1 MMDVLVWI
9 EQSAFG
15 TYMRESGSLWA
26 FPMFLFTHTL
36 GMSIV
41 AGSATIINLALIG
54 IWPRGTPI
62 KPLERFYPLM
72 WLGVWVSFFTGVS
85 MFMKD
90 ASIYGR
96 NPDFYVKLLFVI
108 AGVTLLSVMRTRVF
122 GDPRLDHGPVPVHA
136 KRLAW
141 VSMVCWFA
149 AIVGGRLIA
158 YLGPVAGL

>member
-1 MMDVLVWI
+1 MDLFVWI
-9 EQSAFG
+9 EQTSFG
-15 TYMRESGSLWA
+15 TYMRESGSIWA

-41 AGSATIINLALIG
+41 AGGATIINLALVG

-62 KPLERFYPLM
+62 KPLERFYPIM
-72 WLGVWVSFFTGVS
+72 WLGVWTSFLTGVS

-90 ASIYGR
+90 ASVYGR
-96 NPDFYVKLLFVI
+96 NPDFYAKLLFVI
-108 AGVTLLSVMRTRVF
+108 GGVTLLSVMRKQVF
-122 GDPRLDHGPVPVHA
+122 GHPGLDNGPVPGHA

-141 VSMVCWFA
+141 MSLVCWFA
-149 AIVGGRLIA
+149 AIVAGRLIA